1 MAQPSRAD
9 VVIIGAGITG
19 LSIGREL
26 CRHKLRVVV
35 VEKEADV
42 AMGVSKTAGSLIYM
56 GLFQAASLAIK
67 DLSGRADLEAE
78 TGSERMGLL
87 WQGFQDFHTLAHELD
102 IDHKHSGVLLFARNR
117 KEEAQLDNLARL
129 CGHIPGGT
137 LVELDRKALFQAE
150 PNLTLEAQRG
160 LLDTTGA
167 LSVFGPEYVIAVY
180 ENARANGLKVLL
192 GAEFQGVEKI
202 PGGLLVKTGRGD
214 DQSPVRPQL
223 WGQAGRSG
231 RRPGGRFGRA
241 GPGLEPLLLPQPGL
255 GPGQEPGR
263 NHPEHSR
270 DSPHPGQDRLAVSS
284 ERREYSRLRGLLRSH
299 RGSRLHRHHPPNTSR
314 TESPGCGPWRPP
326 FRPGTSSPATWGSGS
341 STTKTRTTTS
351 SKARPATPPSSTSWS
366 GCPGLPRPRPW
377 PARWSGCWGSGGW
390 TLIPK
395 KRFVSRRQAI
405 PRFRFLEAGERAR
418 LIARDPAYGR
428 VVCRCETVTEGEI
441 VEAIRRGA
449 TTIQGV
455 QFRTRAGMG
464 RCQRNFCGAK
474 VADLLARELGQARSE
489 VTFKGPG
496 YELQEAGGG
505 R

>member
-26 CRHKLRVVV
+26 SRHKLRTVV

-78 TGSERMGLL
+78 TESERMGLL
-87 WQGFQDFHTLAHELD
+87 WQGFQDFHVLAHELD
-102 IDHKHSGVLLFARNR
+102 IDHKHSGVLLFARDR

-129 CGHIPGGT
+129 CGHLPGGT

-150 PNLTLEAQRG
+150 PNLTPEARRG

-167 LSVFGPEYVIAVY
+167 MSVFGPEYVIAVY
-180 ENARANGLKVLL
+180 ENGRANGLKVLL
-192 GAEFQGVEKI
+192 GAEFKGVEKI

-214 DQSPVRPQL
+214 IKARFVL
-223 WGQAGRSG
+223 NC
-231 RRPGGRFGRA
+231 GGKYADRAADSA
-241 GPGLEPLLLPQPGL
+241 GPGRDWNLSFYRSQALVLDRNRAGTVRNIVGIPPAPGKIDWLYPLSEGNIHVYGAYYDHIEDRDFTATTRENFEDAINRMRALAPSLSARDVITSYVGVRIFHDKNPDDHLIESPPGNPNFLNVLVRMPGFTPAPALARKVVGLLE
-255 GPGQEPGR
+255 E
-263 NHPEHSR
+263 
-270 DSPHPGQDRLAVSS
+270 
-284 ERREYSRLRGLLRSH
+284 RGLDLV
-299 RGSRLHRHHPPNTSR
+299 
-314 TESPGCGPWRPP
+314 
-326 FRPGTSSPATWGSGS
+326 
-341 STTKTRTTTS
+341 
-351 SKARPATPPSSTSWS
+351 
-366 GCPGLPRPRPW
+366 
-377 PARWSGCWGSGGW
+377 
-390 TLIPK
+390 PK
-395 KRFVSRRQAI
+395 KRFISRRRAI
-405 PRFRFLEAGERAR
+405 PRFRFLEAEERAR

-449 TTIQGV
+449 VTIQGV

-474 VADLLARELGQARSE
+474 VADLLARELGRARSE
-489 VTFKGPG
+489 ITFKGPG